1 MLRPLQHL
9 LETIYDAR
17 SGHDVRDYLITQRKH
32 LPAERRNLAA
42 EEELLLVEQPRAAY
56 VLLYIDSQVLA
67 RLDARS
73 PLSSLNESNIGDF
86 WIALE
91 GISHFACLM
100 WNAGH
105 TRGISL
111 LDLELQAEVDKYV
124 ASYWLL
130 RRQDPC
136 RRPMEL
142 HRALFTRTHV
152 DTSLPPPRQ
161 QLYITATRY
170 AERFCKVLQLQLFSN
185 RPLHRRHAVAMLRRF
200 YRLSS
205 AGKLRFIDALAVN

>member
-1 MLRPLQHL
+1 VLHVLQHL

-17 SGHDVRDYLITQRKH
+17 SGHDVRDYLVTQRAQ
-32 LPAERRNLAA
+32 LPAERRILAA
-42 EEELLLVEQPRAAY
+42 EEELLLVEQQRAAF
-56 VLLYIDSQVLA
+56 VLLYIDSAVLS

-73 PLSSLNESNIGDF
+73 PLSTLNDGNIADF

-91 GISHFACLM
+91 GVSHFACLM
-100 WNAGH
+100 WNAGY

-130 RRQDPC
+130 RRQDPI
-136 RRPMEL
+136 RRPLEL
-142 HRALFTRTHV
+142 HHTLFSRTRV
-152 DTSLPPPRQ
+152 DASLSRPRQ
-161 QLYITATRY
+161 QLYATATHY
-170 AERFCKVLQLQLFSN
+170 GARFCNTLQALLMSN
-185 RPLHRRHAVAMLRRF
+185 RLTQRRKAIAMLRRF

-205 AGKLRFIDALAVN
+205 AGKLRYIDALAAS